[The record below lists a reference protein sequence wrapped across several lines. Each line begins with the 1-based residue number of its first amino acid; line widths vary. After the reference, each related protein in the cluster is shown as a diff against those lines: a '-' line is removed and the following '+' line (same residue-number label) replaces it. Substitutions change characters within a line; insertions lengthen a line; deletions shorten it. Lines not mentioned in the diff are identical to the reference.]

1 MKRVWIALVLIIL
14 CTGFCLVS
22 FFTITNDCKSLISQ
36 TREIEKLAQQEE
48 FEQIV
53 QAAEHIQSEWN
64 EDAFSFSLLT
74 THIHYDTLEECTDK
88 LYHACMQKDTKE
100 IKRACDDL
108 IFEANHIIESIRP
121 KARNVF

>member
-1 MKRVWIALVLIIL
+1 MLAYKQSTNFR
-14 CTGFCLVS
+14 TS
-22 FFTITNDCKSLISQ
+22 FFTITNDCKSLIAQ
-36 TREIEKLAQQEE
+36 TREIEQMAQREE
-48 FEQIV
+48 FNQIE
-53 QAAEHIQSEWN
+53 QAAKHIKSEWN

-100 IKRACDDL
+100 IRRACDDL